1 MVKWQNKVKALHANK
16 PPLFLGIFQTG
27 GGGGGSMNSSMVPMS
42 HPGQGGMGRSGGYSG
57 ANAMAN
63 NGLNP
68 NQNQVKMI
76 NAMSLECIIIFKK

>member
-1 MVKWQNKVKALHANK
+1 
-16 PPLFLGIFQTG
+16 
-27 GGGGGSMNSSMVPMS
+27 MVPMS
-42 HPGQGGMGRSGGYSG
+42 RPGQGGVGVSGGYSG

-76 NAMSLECIIIFKK
+76 NAMSLEYIIIFKKWGIIFLLQVAQMCCGIVRKWPY